1 MNGLTDIEWK
11 MFNQAKFLEALGL
24 EFDQK
29 YGTFDFIS
37 QYGFDTLAN
46 YADYFMDPQKLNLK
60 DNIKLSDV
68 IDLFYFDMEV
78 RKQVISAMELFEK
91 VFKQAMQYVISKRAT
106 DQCTSYTA
114 DEYLNKSYTYEN
126 KVDGVHDV
134 IRRGSLKNRFRKVR
148 SDLRKKDPNK
158 DNVTPKEMVNNLYF
172 NNVSDWYFLLNES
185 LRKEINNYIVNGFKY
200 EKINND
206 GDYEYVE
213 NIIRLC
219 NGFRNQAA
227 HGGIVFNYY
236 DSSLRVNYQGMYLA
250 GRRIM
255 QDEKQ
260 YHCGIGILL
269 ISIAAI
275 ENYDVKEQLFNGI
288 HSALKNYFGKHP
300 EMKKEILHSMGI
312 DTLMNLKVETPFS
325 IFDDLS

>member
-1 MNGLTDIEWK
+1 MSELTDIEQK
-11 MFNQAKFLEALGL
+11 MLNQLVLLKIKGL
-24 EFDQK
+24 DFDQK
-29 YGTFDFIS
+29 YNAFNFVS
-37 QYGFDTLAN
+37 QYGFDTLVN
-46 YADYFMDPQKLNLK
+46 YAEYFYIPKESRLR
-60 DNIKLSDV
+60 DNTKLSDV

-106 DQCTSYTA
+106 DQYESYT
-114 DEYLNKSYTYEN
+114 DSKYLNERYVYEN
-126 KVDGVHDV
+126 KVDDVQDV
-134 IRRGSLKNRFRKVR
+134 IKRGSLKNHFRKVK
-148 SDLRKKDPNK
+148 SDLRKNDPNK

-172 NNVSDWYFLLNES
+172 NNAGDWYFLLNES